1 MDKKYNECC
10 IVLDLTPLYIDDLAS
25 DESIQYIKEHINR
38 CNNCKKIL
46 LQMKRKSMKKI

>member
-1 MDKKYNECC
+1 MNKKYNECY
-10 IVLDLTPLYIDDLAS
+10 IVIDLMPIYIDDLAS

-46 LQMKRKSMKKI
+46 LQMKNQSMENM